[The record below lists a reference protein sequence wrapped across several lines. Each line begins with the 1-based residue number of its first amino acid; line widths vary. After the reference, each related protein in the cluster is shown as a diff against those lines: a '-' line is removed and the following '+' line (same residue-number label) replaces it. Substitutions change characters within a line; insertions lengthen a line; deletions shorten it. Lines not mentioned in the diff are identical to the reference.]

1 MAAHDARQ
9 QLRLRGR
16 LEHNAV
22 HPAWFGCGLGLGFG
36 FRFGSE
42 LGFGLGVRVSA
53 SARLNPG

>member
-9 QLRLRGR
+9 QLRLRAR
-16 LEHNAV
+16 LEHDAV
-22 HPAWFGCGLGLGFG
+22 HPAWFGFGLGFG
-36 FRFGSE
+36 FGFGSE

>member
-9 QLRLRGR
+9 QLRLGGR
-16 LEHNAV
+16 LEHDAV
-22 HPAWFGCGLGLGFG
+22 HPAWFGFGLGLGLGFG
-36 FRFGSE
+36 FGSE

>member
-9 QLRLRGR
+9 QLRLGGR
-16 LEHNAV
+16 LEHDAV
-22 HPAWFGCGLGLGFG
+22 HPAWFGFGLGFG
-36 FRFGSE
+36 FGFGSE